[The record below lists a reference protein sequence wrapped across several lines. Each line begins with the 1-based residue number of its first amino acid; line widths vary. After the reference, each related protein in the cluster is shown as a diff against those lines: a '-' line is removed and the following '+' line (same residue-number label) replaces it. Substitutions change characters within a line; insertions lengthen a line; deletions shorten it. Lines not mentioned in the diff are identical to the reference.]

1 MMLNCLDTQTSISK
15 NLTFKYTSASENLG
29 TPEKC
34 SADKPVGKA
43 VQKKPP

>member
-1 MMLNCLDTQTSISK
+1 MLNCLDTQTSISK
-15 NLTFKYTSASENLG
+15 NLTIKYTSASENLG